1 MFALTRLLQKSTKCS
16 HSVQSKLHKNAA
28 RGTAMHISAPYQ
40 TVPAAHSSEPLQLWP
55 SQSWLWRPRGLS
67 LSSLAVA
74 PTFLVCVFF
83 SFLDECLLLQLP
95 GRDPTAQPWLRWQG
109 RAILDLL
116 PHVSSAARFASDPTS
131 GELQITPLSKTVC
144 AISLYVRTIFGCS
157 TWICDGNCCIFTSDA
172 ESSRRSE
179 DDAGLASALAWLV
192 DEMSLIS
199 VTASERL
206 RRPPRSANHRATTL
220 SSFVLRFYIF
230 GERACSSPPL

>member
-1 MFALTRLLQKSTKCS
+1 MVHLACSVLLCVDETTRCNPADAKVARSLETLLQKSRRKAFPHVPGRS
-16 HSVQSKLHKNAA
+16 HKASLRLAPL
-28 RGTAMHISAPYQ
+28 ISAPYQ

-67 LSSLAVA
+67 QSSLAVA
-74 PTFLVCVFF
+74 PIFLVCVFF
-83 SFLDECLLLQLP
+83 SFLDEGLLLQLP

-131 GELQITPLSKTVC
+131 GELQITPRSDAAC

-157 TWICDGNCCIFTSDA
+157 TWICDGNCSIFTSDA

-179 DDAGLASALAWLV
+179 DDAGLASALAKLV
-192 DEMSLIS
+192 DEMSLI
-199 VTASERL
+199 
-206 RRPPRSANHRATTL
+206 RRDG
-220 SSFVLRFYIF
+220 F
-230 GERACSSPPL
+230 